1 MAAPPAAA
9 KATTAEARERG
20 VLARAA
26 LLRGNGEWISGT
38 GLAQRKAY
46 LAAKVRRERGVVCCL
61 FFFCFFSSLTVELN
75 LDRDLDRDLFSL

>member
-9 KATTAEARERG
+9 KATTTEARERG

-38 GLAQRKAY
+38 GLSQRKAY
-46 LAAKVRRERGVVCCL
+46 LAAKVRESL
-61 FFFCFFSSLTVELN
+61 FPPFCFFSFFSV
-75 LDRDLDRDLFSL
+75 DLDL

>member
-46 LAAKVRRERGVVCCL
+46 LAAKVRRERGEDCCL
-61 FFFCFFSSLTVELN
+61 FFPFFSSLTVELN